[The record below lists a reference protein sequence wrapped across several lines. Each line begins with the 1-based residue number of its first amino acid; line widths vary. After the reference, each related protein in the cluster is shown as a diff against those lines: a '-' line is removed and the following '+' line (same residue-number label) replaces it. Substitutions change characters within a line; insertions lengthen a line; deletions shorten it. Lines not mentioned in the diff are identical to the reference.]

1 MAHAAAIL
9 SERLAANAHA
19 VCQYYLPA
27 GRRHG
32 RYWLVGDVQ
41 GNPGRSLF
49 VRLTGPTTGPNRA
62 GKWSD
67 AATGEHGDLLDLIQ
81 FNRGLDGVS
90 AAIEEAR
97 AFLSEPAHLI
107 QQPARDPVPRN
118 SGAAARRLF
127 AASKPVPGTL
137 AETYLRARA
146 ITCSL
151 ALPALRYHPTCFH
164 RASDASVP
172 DKWPAL
178 LAAVTSS
185 DGLITGLQRIWLA
198 RDGSDKAPLEDPR
211 RAMGDILG
219 NAVRFGKPVDVMAAG
234 EGIETMLALRS
245 LLPDMPMVAAIS
257 SGHLPLVDLPDGL
270 KRLYVAADNDA
281 AGRKAA
287 DRLIMRAVDD
297 GIEPHLLLPRAD
309 DWNTDLRDDGF
320 QAALA
325 HLLPQLDDTDA
336 VSFIPATA
344 ALITS

>member
-1 MAHAAAIL
+1 MAHAASIL

-27 GRRHG
+27 GRRNG

-49 VRLTGPTTGPNRA
+49 VRLAGPTTGPGRA

-81 FNRGLDGVS
+81 LNRGLDGLN
-90 AAIEEAR
+90 ATIEEAR
-97 AFLSEPAHLI
+97 AFLSEPAHRV
-107 QQPARDPVPRN
+107 QQPPRDPVPRN
-118 SGAAARRLF
+118 SGAAAQRLF
-127 AASKPVPGTL
+127 AASKPVTGTL

-164 RASDASVP
+164 RARNASFSEQ
-172 DKWPAL
+172 WPAL
-178 LAAVTSS
+178 LAAVTSP

-198 RDGSDKAPLEDPR
+198 RDGSTKAPLEDPR

-219 NAVRFGKPVDVMAAG
+219 NAVRFGKPVDAMAAG

-245 LLPDMPMVAAIS
+245 LLPDMPMVAAVS
-257 SGHLPLVDLPDGL
+257 SGHLHLVDLPEGL
-270 KRLYVAADNDA
+270 QRLYVAADNDK
-281 AGRKAA
+281 AGRAAA
-287 DRLIMRAVDD
+287 DRLIMRALDD

-309 DWNTDLRDDGF
+309 DWNTDLIHDGPH
-320 QAALA
+320 ATLVRITR
-325 HLLPQLDDTDA
+325 QLTTTDA
-336 VSFIPATA
+336 IQFFPTNSPLTN
-344 ALITS
+344 S